1 MMQDFFS
8 RLTGA
13 APHWVD
19 VVIYAAIALV
29 SLTGVLKCL
38 LPLWGTTHALRRAV
52 RRLQEHS
59 GDRTERPVWQES
71 RFMGKRLRGSWQRF
85 LQNAQQLDARRL
97 PCNVED
103 YINDDTVTHGP
114 GNATLAEL
122 IPGLLTS
129 LGILGTFIGLMRGLT
144 GLDMTDADTLM
155 DGIPVLLDGMR
166 FAFGTSVAGIS
177 CSLIFNM
184 INRIAQGTSY
194 RAIDDFVASFQALAM
209 ERPLDND
216 VQMICQNEDRNTL
229 IRNSMDQ
236 LSGSIEDSVAH
247 VMRPVADS
255 MDRFLAGA
263 TRAQVDGVG
272 RIVNTF
278 IARMNEELNGQ
289 FFALGQTLTDINR
302 HQQLT
307 MDRVDASV
315 EAGAAIRGEAEK
327 LHGISGDII
336 ARFESYVAA
345 VDATDRRDA
354 RFQQA
359 SSDLLASMHDASAAQ
374 KAMLDGLE
382 KGQKELQASI
392 EAYRKSAES
401 AGGAESAA
409 QDLEKASIR
418 LSESCA
424 DFAAKASDAL
434 QKQLDTFDRQMTELN
449 AVLKEEIDAL
459 DRMQQSSVPQLNE
472 MQRLLGSVEQQLTVL
487 NAREARHG
495 EAADS

>member
-1 MMQDFFS
+1 MMLDFFS
-8 RLTGA
+8 GILGA
-13 APHWVD
+13 APHWAD

-29 SLTGVLKCL
+29 TLTGVFKCL
-38 LPLWGTTHALRRAV
+38 FPLWGTTHALRRAI

-129 LGILGTFIGLMRGLT
+129 LGILGTFLGLMRGLT

-229 IRNSMDQ
+229 IRSSMDQ
-236 LSGSIEDSVAH
+236 LSGSIEDSVGR

-272 RIVNTF
+272 RIVNAF
-278 IARMNEELNGQ
+278 ISRMNEELNGQ
-289 FFALGQTLTDINR
+289 FYALGQTLTDVNR

-307 MDRVDASV
+307 MDRVDASI
-315 EAGAAIRGEAEK
+315 EAGAAIRKEAER

-336 ARFESYVAA
+336 SRFEAYVAA
-345 VDATDRRDA
+345 VDTTDRRDA

-359 SSDLLASMHDASAAQ
+359 SSDLLASMHDASVAQ
-374 KAMLDGLE
+374 KAMLESLE

-392 EAYRKSAES
+392 EAYRQTAQASGGMERSAQ
-401 AGGAESAA
+401 AM
-409 QDLEKASIR
+409 EKAGQR

-434 QKQLDTFDRQMTELN
+434 QQQLNGFERQMTALN
-449 AVLKEEIDAL
+449 SALKEQIETLSGLERSA
-459 DRMQQSSVPQLNE
+459 VPQLNE
-472 MQRLLGSVEQQLTVL
+472 MQRLLGGVEKQLTIL
-487 NAREARHG
+487 NGQEARHG